1 MGVFPSKINDKVLAE
16 KLQRQQD
23 ALLQE
28 GDVGEI
34 RRSNSLVLAL
44 EDYIEGRAD
53 NLDPVEDPP
62 VRRSHNM
69 TRA

>member
-1 MGVFPSKINDKVLAE
+1 MLVKTAD
-16 KLQRQQD
+16 
-23 ALLQE
+23 
-28 GDVGEI
+28 
-34 RRSNSLVLAL
+34 SLVLAL

-62 VRRSHNM
+62 VRRSHAL